1 MEAKLDMVLEQ
12 VGRDKNIDKAV
23 LISALEQAILT
34 AAKRTFGMNREMEAK
49 FNAENGGVDLF
60 LIVNVVEEDDAIEG
74 REITVSEAHKAGLE
88 AELGD
93 ELLFQVFYR
102 AEEADRASE
111 QDEKFGTLIDLKN
124 AHKKFGR
131 IAAQTAKQVIYQRVR
146 EAERDNVFNEFKDR
160 KGELISGIVRR
171 FERGALVV
179 DIGKAEAVLPMREQ
193 VPRESY
199 RVGDTIKA
207 YCLDIDRNA
216 RGPQVILSRT
226 HKGVLEKLF
235 EQEVPEIYEK
245 IVRIESSAR
254 EPGARAKIAVSSRD
268 RDVDPVG
275 ACVGMKGSRVQ
286 AVVQELRGEKIDIVP
301 YDDDPARFVC
311 NAIAPAEVSRVIID
325 AEGHRMELI
334 VPDDK
339 LSLAIG
345 KKGQNVRLASQ
356 LTGWRI
362 DIHSES
368 KILRARASREG
379 ADRQRGRRRGL
390 RRRGRGEPV
399 QARMAV
405 GRRAVARTRRGD
417 GRLAGRRRTRGRQ
430 ARHRGC
436 EGVHRERRPS
446 QRHREAR
453 SGAPHGPHRRSA
465 IDGARRRGR
474 GRARRPALGEHPLAR
489 GPHQD
494 ADRAGRDVD
503 RHRHGRSRAAP
514 PARDQLAVGGIV
526 LTDAER
532 QPRVPMRTCVTCR
545 ALDARGAMVRLALEE
560 GRLVL
565 DRAGVLPGRGA
576 WIHARPACIERL
588 AGPGRGGLA
597 RSLRRDISG
606 VDLASVTAT
615 LREGCKLSAN
625 DDKSGGRGVRWGDR
639 REAFAAGQPGEEAV
653 DMAPRINAKDLRSED
668 ARL

>member
-12 VGRDKNIDKAV
+12 VGRDKNIDKSV
-23 LISALEQAILT
+23 LVNALEQAILT

-49 FNAENGGVDLF
+49 FNLETGSVDLF

-74 REITVSEAHKAGLE
+74 REITVEQAKTAGLE

-102 AEEADRASE
+102 AEDEERARE
-111 QDEKFGTLIDLKN
+111 QDEKFGNLIDLKN
-124 AHKKFGR
+124 ASKKFGR

-146 EAERDNVFNEFKDR
+146 EAERDNV
-160 KGELISGIVRR
+160 RR

-179 DIGKAEAVLPMREQ
+179 DVGKAEAVLPMREQ

-226 HKGVLEKLF
+226 HKGLLEKLF
-235 EQEVPEIYEK
+235 EQEVPEIFEK

-368 KILRARASREG
+368 KVKELEQKARRS
-379 ADRQRGRRRGL
+379 L
-390 RRRGRGEPV
+390 S
-399 QARMAV
+399 
-405 GRRAVARTRRGD
+405 
-417 GRLAGRRRTRGRQ
+417 LI
-430 ARHRGC
+430 
-436 EGVHRERRPS
+436 EGVDEEMAS
-446 QRHREAR
+446 TLFK
-453 SGAPHGPHRRSA
+453 
-465 IDGARRRGR
+465 
-474 GRARRPALGEHPLAR
+474 LGWR
-489 GPHQD
+489 
-494 ADRAGRDVD
+494 
-503 RHRHGRSRAAP
+503 
-514 PARDQLAVGGIV
+514 
-526 LTDAER
+526 
-532 QPRVPMRTCVTCR
+532 
-545 ALDARGAMVRLALEE
+545 
-560 GRLVL
+560 
-565 DRAGVLPGRGA
+565 
-576 WIHARPACIERL
+576 
-588 AGPGRGGLA
+588 
-597 RSLRRDISG
+597 
-606 VDLASVTAT
+606 
-615 LREGCKLSAN
+615 SAN
-625 DDKSGGRGVRWGDR
+625 DV
-639 REAFAAGQPGEEAV
+639 
-653 DMAPRINAKDLRSED
+653 MNAHAED
-668 ARL
+668 IG

>member
-1 MEAKLDMVLEQ
+1 MDANLFNVLSDVAGE
-12 VGRDKNIDKAV
+12 KNIDKDV
-23 LISALEQAILT
+23 LINALEQAILT

-49 FNAENGGVDLF
+49 FNPQTGAVDLF

-74 REITVSEAHKAGLE
+74 REITVSEASKAGLE

-102 AEEADRASE
+102 AEDMDLAAD
-111 QDEKFGTLIDLKN
+111 QDKKFGNLIDLKN
-124 AHKKFGR
+124 ASKKFGR

-146 EAERDNVFNEFKDR
+146 EAERDNVYNEFKDR
-160 KGELISGIVRR
+160 KGEIISGIVRR
-171 FERGALVV
+171 FERGALIV
-179 DIGKAEAVLPMREQ
+179 DVGKAEAVLPMREQ
-193 VPRESY
+193 VQRESY
-199 RVGDTIKA
+199 RVGDNIKA

-226 HKGVLEKLF
+226 HKGLLEKLF

-368 KILRARASREG
+368 KIYELERRAKEQIAVAIASEGFDGAVADNLFKLGWRSISELGRAAVEELAGLPGIGGPEG
-379 ADRQRGRRRGL
+379 ARKVIDAAKSYLASGGRRRDD
-390 RRRGRGEPV
+390 
-399 QARMAV
+399 ARKEA
-405 GRRAVARTRRGD
+405 
-417 GRLAGRRRTRGRQ
+417 
-430 ARHRGC
+430 
-436 EGVHRERRPS
+436 ERRS
-446 QRHREAR
+446 QL
-453 SGAPHGPHRRSA
+453 SGGQQLMELDGVDEDVVNVLATANIHSPEDLIKTPIESIATTTG
-465 IDGARRRGR
+465 IDMGD
-474 GRARRPALGEHPLAR
+474 LAR
-489 GPHQD
+489 LRQ
-494 ADRAGRDVD
+494 RA
-503 RHRHGRSRAAP
+503 
-514 PARDQLAVGGIV
+514 
-526 LTDAER
+526 
-532 QPRVPMRTCVTCR
+532 
-545 ALDARGAMVRLALEE
+545 
-560 GRLVL
+560 
-565 DRAGVLPGRGA
+565 
-576 WIHARPACIERL
+576 
-588 AGPGRGGLA
+588 
-597 RSLRRDISG
+597 ISW
-606 VDLASVTAT
+606 
-615 LREGCKLSAN
+615 LSEV
-625 DDKSGGRGVRWGDR
+625 S
-639 REAFAAGQPGEEAV
+639 
-653 DMAPRINAKDLRSED
+653 S
-668 ARL
+668 

>member
-12 VGRDKNIDKAV
+12 VGRDKNIDKTV
-23 LISALEQAILT
+23 LVSALEQAILT

-49 FNAENGGVDLF
+49 FNGETGSVDLF

-74 REITVSEAHKAGLE
+74 REITVSQAQTAGLE

-102 AEEADRASE
+102 AEEADRAAE
-111 QDEKFGTLIDLKN
+111 QDEKFGELIDLKN

-146 EAERDNVFNEFKDR
+146 EAERDNVYNEFKDR
-160 KGELISGIVRR
+160 KGEIIPGIVRR

-226 HKGVLEKLF
+226 HKGLLEKLF

-301 YDDDPARFVC
+301 FDRDPARYVIA
-311 NAIAPAEVSRVIID
+311 AIQPAEVHKVIVD
-325 AEGHRMELI
+325 EADGRMELV
-334 VPDDK
+334 VPDEK

-345 KKGQNVRLASQ
+345 RKGQNVRLAAQ
-356 LTGWRI
+356 LTGWKL
-362 DIHSES
+362 DIISES
-368 KILRARASREG
+368 KFKQME
-379 ADRQRGRRRGL
+379 
-390 RRRGRGEPV
+390 E
-399 QARMAV
+399 
-405 GRRAVARTRRGD
+405 
-417 GRLAGRRRTRGRQ
+417 
-430 ARHRGC
+430 
-436 EGVHRERRPS
+436 
-446 QRHREAR
+446 EAI
-453 SGAPHGPHRRSA
+453 AA
-465 IDGARRRGR
+465 LQQIDGVTEAIAKSMYR
-474 GRARRPALGEHPLAR
+474 LGFR
-489 GPHQD
+489 
-494 ADRAGRDVD
+494 
-503 RHRHGRSRAAP
+503 
-514 PARDQLAVGGIV
+514 
-526 LTDAER
+526 
-532 QPRVPMRTCVTCR
+532 
-545 ALDARGAMVRLALEE
+545 ALEE
-560 GRLVL
+560 VSEASVEELAVIPGFGGTEVAERIKAQADTTMERLRQQRIRAATSRTEPLSDRERLMFIRGVGDRTVVLLDEAGYKTVEDILREDEDRLAIRTGLGIKKARAIRQGAREFVDSEQKVL
-565 DRAGVLPGRGA
+565 DAARAE
-576 WIHARPACIERL
+576 ARRA
-588 AGPGRGGLA
+588 AADAA
-597 RSLRRDISG
+597 R
-606 VDLASVTAT
+606 AT
-615 LREGCKLSAN
+615 
-625 DDKSGGRGVRWGDR
+625 
-639 REAFAAGQPGEEAV
+639 
-653 DMAPRINAKDLRSED
+653 
-668 ARL
+668 

>member
-12 VGRDKNIDKAV
+12 VGRDKNIDKTV

-49 FNAENGGVDLF
+49 FNPETGSVDLF
-60 LIVNVVEEDDAIEG
+60 LIVNVVDEDDAIEG
-74 REITVSEAHKAGLE
+74 REITVAQAHTAGLE

-102 AEEADRASE
+102 AEDEDRARE
-111 QDEKFGTLIDLKN
+111 QDEKFGNLIDLKN
-124 AHKKFGR
+124 ASKKFGR

-146 EAERDNVFNEFKDR
+146 EAERDNVYNEFKDR
-160 KGELISGIVRR
+160 KGEIISGIVRR
-171 FERGALVV
+171 FERGALIV
-179 DIGKAEAVLPMREQ
+179 DVGKAEAVLPMREQ

-216 RGPQVILSRT
+216 RGPQIILSRT
-226 HKGVLEKLF
+226 HKGLLEKLF

-311 NAIAPAEVSRVIID
+311 NAIAPAEVKRVIID

-368 KILRARASREG
+368 KIYELERRAKEQIAHAIAGEGFDTNVSETLFKLGWRSVGELARAHVE
-379 ADRQRGRRRGL
+379 
-390 RRRGRGEPV
+390 E
-399 QARMAV
+399 
-405 GRRAVARTRRGD
+405 
-417 GRLAGRRRTRGRQ
+417 LAGVP
-430 ARHRGC
+430 
-436 EGVHRERRPS
+436 GV
-446 QRHREAR
+446 
-453 SGAPHGPHRRSA
+453 SGP
-465 IDGARRRGR
+465 DGARKIIDAAKTYMTVGSRRKDDLKKE
-474 GRARRPALGEHPLAR
+474 AERRSHLSGDQQLMELDGVDEEVLGVLHTANIHSPEDLIKTPIDQVATATGIDMGDLAR
-489 GPHQD
+489 LRQ
-494 ADRAGRDVD
+494 RA
-503 RHRHGRSRAAP
+503 
-514 PARDQLAVGGIV
+514 
-526 LTDAER
+526 
-532 QPRVPMRTCVTCR
+532 
-545 ALDARGAMVRLALEE
+545 
-560 GRLVL
+560 
-565 DRAGVLPGRGA
+565 
-576 WIHARPACIERL
+576 
-588 AGPGRGGLA
+588 
-597 RSLRRDISG
+597 ISW
-606 VDLASVTAT
+606 
-615 LREGCKLSAN
+615 LSEV
-625 DDKSGGRGVRWGDR
+625 S
-639 REAFAAGQPGEEAV
+639 
-653 DMAPRINAKDLRSED
+653 S
-668 ARL
+668 

>member
-1 MEAKLDMVLEQ
+1 MEAKLDLVLAE
-12 VGRDKNIDKAV
+12 VGRDKNIDKTV

-49 FNAENGGVDLF
+49 FNAETGSVDLF
-60 LIVNVVEEDDAIEG
+60 LIVNVVEDAEDAIEG
-74 REITVSEAHKAGLE
+74 REITTEQAHSAGLE

-102 AEEADRASE
+102 AEDDDRARE
-111 QDEKFGTLIDLKN
+111 QDEKFGQMIDLKN
-124 AHKKFGR
+124 ASKKFGR

-146 EAERDNVFNEFKDR
+146 EAERDNVYNEFKDR
-160 KGELISGIVRR
+160 KGEIIPGIVRR

-226 HKGVLEKLF
+226 HKGLLEKLF
-235 EQEVPEIYEK
+235 EQEVPEIFEK

-311 NAIAPAEVSRVIID
+311 NAIAPAEVKRVIID

-368 KILRARASREG
+368 KIYELERRAKEQIAAAIAPDFDNAIAETLFKLGWRSVGELARAHVEELAGLPGIGGPEG
-379 ADRQRGRRRGL
+379 AHK
-390 RRRGRGEPV
+390 V
-399 QARMAV
+399 
-405 GRRAVARTRRGD
+405 
-417 GRLAGRRRTRGRQ
+417 
-430 ARHRGC
+430 
-436 EGVHRERRPS
+436 
-446 QRHREAR
+446 
-453 SGAPHGPHRRSA
+453 
-465 IDGARRRGR
+465 IDGAKTYIAGGGRRSHADLRKETE
-474 GRARRPALGEHPLAR
+474 RRSGMSGDQQLMELDGVDEEVLGVLHTANIHSPEDLIKTPIDQVATATGIDMGDLAR
-489 GPHQD
+489 LRQ
-494 ADRAGRDVD
+494 RAI
-503 RHRHGRSRAAP
+503 SW
-514 PARDQLAVGGIV
+514 LAEV
-526 LTDAER
+526 
-532 QPRVPMRTCVTCR
+532 
-545 ALDARGAMVRLALEE
+545 
-560 GRLVL
+560 
-565 DRAGVLPGRGA
+565 
-576 WIHARPACIERL
+576 
-588 AGPGRGGLA
+588 
-597 RSLRRDISG
+597 
-606 VDLASVTAT
+606 
-615 LREGCKLSAN
+615 SA
-625 DDKSGGRGVRWGDR
+625 
-639 REAFAAGQPGEEAV
+639 
-653 DMAPRINAKDLRSED
+653 
-668 ARL
+668 

>member
-12 VGRDKNIDKAV
+12 VGRDKNIDKSV
-23 LISALEQAILT
+23 LINALEQAILT

-49 FNAENGGVDLF
+49 FNAETGSVDLF

-74 REITVSEAHKAGLE
+74 REITVSQANAAGLE

-102 AEEADRASE
+102 AEDVERATE
-111 QDEKFGTLIDLKN
+111 QDEKFGLMIDLKN
-124 AHKKFGR
+124 ASKKFGR

-146 EAERDNVFNEFKDR
+146 EAERDNVYNEFKDR
-160 KGELISGIVRR
+160 KGEIISGVVRR

-179 DIGKAEAVLPMREQ
+179 DIGKAESVLPMREQ

-226 HKGVLEKLF
+226 HKGLLEKLF

-368 KILRARASREG
+368 KIYELERRAKEQIAAALASEGFENAIAENLFKLGWRSVNELSRAAIEELAGLPGIPTPEVARRVSDAAKAYIAG
-379 ADRQRGRRRGL
+379 GGRRRDD
-390 RRRGRGEPV
+390 
-399 QARMAV
+399 ARKEA
-405 GRRAVARTRRGD
+405 
-417 GRLAGRRRTRGRQ
+417 
-430 ARHRGC
+430 
-436 EGVHRERRPS
+436 ERRK
-446 QRHREAR
+446 EL
-453 SGAPHGPHRRSA
+453 SGG
-465 IDGARRRGR
+465 
-474 GRARRPALGEHPLAR
+474 
-489 GPHQD
+489 Q
-494 ADRAGRDVD
+494 
-503 RHRHGRSRAAP
+503 
-514 PARDQLAVGGIV
+514 QLM
-526 LTDAER
+526 E
-532 QPRVPMRTCVTCR
+532 
-545 ALDARGAMVRLALEE
+545 LD
-560 GRLVL
+560 
-565 DRAGVLPGRGA
+565 
-576 WIHARPACIERL
+576 
-588 AGPGRGGLA
+588 
-597 RSLRRDISG
+597 G
-606 VDLASVTAT
+606 VDEDVVTALAT
-615 LREGCKLSAN
+615 AN
-625 DDKSGGRGVRWGDR
+625 IHSPEDLIKTPIESIATTTGFDM
-639 REAFAAGQPGEEAV
+639 GE
-653 DMAPRINAKDLRSED
+653 I
-668 ARL
+668 ARLRQRAISWLSEVSS